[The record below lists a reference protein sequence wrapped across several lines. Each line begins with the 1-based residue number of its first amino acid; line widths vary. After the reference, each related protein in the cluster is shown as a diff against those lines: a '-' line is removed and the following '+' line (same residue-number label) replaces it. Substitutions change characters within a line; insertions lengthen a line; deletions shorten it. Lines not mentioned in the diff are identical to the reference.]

1 MQLLIDA
8 AQNDNGDSENI
19 QSRTCKFDIFIHQF
33 YRFSHYVLMCT
44 FSYVSHK
51 NFSVLDDDTI
61 DAQSLLFLIAG
72 YETSSTLLSFA
83 IHILATKPEIQE
95 KLRKHVQELT
105 DGKEMSYE
113 LLSHLTY
120 LEGFLLG
127 MSIK

>member
-1 MQLLIDA
+1 
-8 AQNDNGDSENI
+8 
-19 QSRTCKFDIFIHQF
+19 
-33 YRFSHYVLMCT
+33 MCR
-44 FSYVSHK
+44 FSYVLHK

-113 LLSHLTY
+113 LLSQLTY

-127 MSIK
+127 M